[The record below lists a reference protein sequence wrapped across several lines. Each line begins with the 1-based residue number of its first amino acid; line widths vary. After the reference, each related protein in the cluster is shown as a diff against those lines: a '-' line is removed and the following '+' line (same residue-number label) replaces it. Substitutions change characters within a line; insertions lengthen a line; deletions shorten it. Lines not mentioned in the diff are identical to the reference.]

1 MNEPRVA
8 RRYPPFA
15 LLAGHVV
22 KFLRVPEVTGYL
34 LAGVLLGPAGA
45 GLVSHEV
52 LESLQVFSEVA
63 LGLIL
68 FAIGSVFE
76 LTRFRRI
83 GRGRSR
89 CSRPPS
95 RSSPRHW

>member
-1 MNEPRVA
+1 MNQLA
-8 RRYPPFA
+8 ALGLILLLA

-22 KFLRVPEVTGYL
+22 KFLRIPEVTGYL
-34 LAGVLLGPAGA
+34 LAGVLLGPAG
-45 GLVSHEV
+45 GNLITHEG

-76 LTRFRRI
+76 FVRFRRI
-83 GRGRSR
+83 GRRVAGITAVESLL
-89 CSRPPS
+89 
-95 RSSPRHW
+95 